1 MSSSSNTRTPQI
13 LPRDA
18 RDAIEAVFDALS
30 KWRDEIGASTERYSE
45 TALDK
50 MADAARALGWPK
62 ELVDASHKHLLQASK
77 AQMQTIDQLMDAWKK
92 QLTAPEANQF
102 MAQLRALPGASFDA
116 MPGSSPSPPLDANS
130 RDVAAQLAVGNVDVD
145 VRFVAAALGRR
156 RRQICEQLRSLLC
169 GRGRQ
174 LRLQP
179 IHPPADDRRDRG
191 KRGVGCVPIL
201 GGNCLGTTG
210 FGHRVVVFDRAA
222 ADTDGAPRAHILW
235 WDLRTIP
242 RRIH

>member
-1 MSSSSNTRTPQI
+1 MAVPTGDGVNDVGKLPARNGRGIEDVLVSEGHASESPKPAQNAVKASSVAGQKREGRVPRVCIHRRGNWPHTPTTRICASGYCVKCQDMTVPCPPPFNTRTPQI

-30 KWRDEIGASTERYSE
+30 NGVTKIGASTERYSE

-116 MPGSSPSPPLDANS
+116 MPGSSPLHLWMQTAEMWQRNWQSAMSMWTSGSS
-130 RDVAAQLAVGNVDVD
+130 R
-145 VRFVAAALGRR
+145 
-156 RRQICEQLRSLLC
+156 
-169 GRGRQ
+169 
-174 LRLQP
+174 P
-179 IHPPADDRRDRG
+179 H
-191 KRGVGCVPIL
+191 
-201 GGNCLGTTG
+201 
-210 FGHRVVVFDRAA
+210 
-222 ADTDGAPRAHILW
+222 
-235 WDLRTIP
+235 
-242 RRIH
+242 